1 MKIIIPLILITLIAC
16 GPSAEEK
23 AKIQKER
30 EDSIRVATENA
41 TRLRLEKKLS
51 LTEELKNAEATKEG
65 QENRLTYLKGEL
77 EVQKDKLNTI
87 KQPQFLRTPDEREQQ
102 IRTQVMTIEQAEKD
116 ITNLQDEIVKTGQR
130 INDLKRELKDY
141 E

>member
-1 MKIIIPLILITLIAC
+1 MKRILPLILITLFAC

-30 EDSIRVATENA
+30 EDSIRVATENS
-41 TRLRLEKKLS
+41 TRLRLEKKNS
-51 LTEELKNAEATKEG
+51 LKEELKNAETTKEG

-102 IRTQVMTIEQAEKD
+102 IRAQVMTIEQAEKD

-130 INDLKRELKDY
+130 INDLRRELKDY

>member
-1 MKIIIPLILITLIAC
+1 MKKILPLILVTLFAC

-30 EDSIRVATENA
+30 EDSIRVATESA

-51 LTEELKNAEATKEG
+51 LTEELKNAEANKEG
-65 QENRLTYLKGEL
+65 QENRLSFLKGEL

-102 IRTQVMTIEQAEKD
+102 IRAQVMTIEQAEKD
-116 ITNLQDEIVKTGQR
+116 IANLQDEIAKTGQR
-130 INDLKRELKDY
+130 INDLRRELKDY

>member
-1 MKIIIPLILITLIAC
+1 MKKILPLILITLFAC

-30 EDSIRVATENA
+30 EDSIRIATESA
-41 TRLRLEKKLS
+41 TRLKLEKKLS

-77 EVQKDKLNTI
+77 EVQKDKLNSI
-87 KQPQFLRTPDEREQQ
+87 KQVQFLRTPEEREQQ
-102 IRTQVMTIEQAEKD
+102 IRQQVMTIEQAEKD

-130 INDLKRELKDY
+130 INDLKIELRDY

>member
-1 MKIIIPLILITLIAC
+1 MKKILPLILITLFAC
-16 GPSAEEK
+16 EPSAEEK

-30 EDSIRVATENA
+30 EDSIRIATESA

-65 QENRLTYLKGEL
+65 QENQLTYLKGEL
-77 EVQKDKLNTI
+77 EVQKDKLNSI
-87 KQPQFLRTPDEREQQ
+87 KQVQFLRTPEEREQQ
-102 IRTQVMTIEQAEKD
+102 IRQQVMTIEQAEKD

-130 INDLKRELKDY
+130 INDLKRELRDY

>member
-1 MKIIIPLILITLIAC
+1 MKKILPLILITLLAC

-30 EDSIRVATENA
+30 EDSIRIATENA

-51 LTEELKNAEATKEG
+51 LTEELKNAEATREG
-65 QENRLTYLKGEL
+65 QENRLIYLKGEL

-87 KQPQFLRTPDEREQQ
+87 KKPQFLRTPDEREQQ
-102 IRTQVMTIEQAEKD
+102 IRLQVMTIEQAEKD
-116 ITNLQDEIVKTGQR
+116 ITNLKEEIVKTEQR